1 MPSPTLAD
9 RAKGLAREWSL
20 SVTRVEETPT
30 SLLAFGNRGEI
41 PVVLK
46 VFRESGDEWN
56 SGAVLR
62 AFRGH
67 GMVEVLE
74 YREDAV
80 LLERLSPGTA
90 LAELTLAGRD
100 AEATEIVADTVRQLS
115 EANATVDGIPTVE
128 DWGQGFAAYL
138 RSTDSQLDR
147 GLVERGQ
154 ICYEKLA
161 ASQQAPRL
169 LHGDLQHYNILQ
181 DSRRGWIAIDPKGVL
196 GEIEY
201 EFGASFRNPQQ
212 PPDYYTGREV
222 LEQRLRIYTSRLHV
236 VPERVLAW
244 AYAQAVLSAIWLVED
259 GIPVAPDAPQIQLAR
274 TIESILPPV
283 PDAVSRHRAVP

>member
-1 MPSPTLAD
+1 
-9 RAKGLAREWSL
+9 
-20 SVTRVEETPT
+20 VEETPT
-30 SLLAFGNRGEI
+30 SLLAFGNRGDV

-46 VFRESGDEWN
+46 LFRDSGDEWN

-62 AFRGH
+62 AFRAH
-67 GMVEVLE
+67 GMVEVLD
-74 YREDAV
+74 YRDDAI

-90 LAELTLAGRD
+90 LAELTVARRD
-100 AEATEIVADTVRQLS
+100 AEATEILAETVLQLS
-115 EANATVDGIPTVE
+115 EAHATVDWIPTVE

-138 RSTDSQLDR
+138 RSSDAQLDR

-169 LHGDLQHYNILQ
+169 LHGDLQHHNILH
-181 DSRRGWIAIDPKGVL
+181 DSRRGWIAIDPKGVR

-212 PPDYYTGREV
+212 PPDYYTSRKV
-222 LEQRLRIYTSRLHV
+222 VEQRLRIYTSRLNV

-244 AYAQAVLSAIWLVED
+244 AYAQAVLSAVWLVED

-274 TIESILPPV
+274 TIESMLPPS
-283 PDAVSRHRAVP
+283 P

>member
-1 MPSPTLAD
+1 MLAD

-41 PVVLK
+41 PGVLK
-46 VFRESGDEWN
+46 VFRQSGDEWN
-56 SGAVLR
+56 SSAVLR
-62 AFRGH
+62 AFGGH

-74 YREDAV
+74 YQEDAV

-100 AEATEIVADTVRQLS
+100 AEATEIVADTVHQLS

-147 GLVERGQ
+147 GLVGRGQ
-154 ICYEKLA
+154 ICYENLA

-169 LHGDLQHYNILQ
+169 LHGDLQHHNILH

-222 LEQRLRIYTSRLHV
+222 VEQRLRIYTSRLNV

-244 AYAQAVLSAIWLVED
+244 AYAQAVLSVIWLVED
-259 GIPVAPDAPQIQLAR
+259 GLPVARDAPQIQLAR
-274 TIESILPPV
+274 TIESILPPG
-283 PDAVSRHRAVP
+283 P

>member
-1 MPSPTLAD
+1 MPSPILAD
-9 RAKGLAREWSL
+9 RAEGLAREWSL
-20 SVTRVEETPT
+20 NVTRVEETPT
-30 SLLAFGNRGEI
+30 SLLAFGNRGEV

-56 SGAVLR
+56 SSAVLR

-67 GMVEVLE
+67 EMVEVLD
-74 YREDAV
+74 YRDGAI

-90 LAELTLAGRD
+90 LAELTVAGRD
-100 AEATEIVADTVRQLS
+100 ADATEILAETVLQLS
-115 EANATVDGIPTVE
+115 EANATVDGIPTVK

-161 ASQQAPRL
+161 ASQQAARL
-169 LHGDLQHYNILQ
+169 LHGDLQHHNILH
-181 DSRRGWIAIDPKGVL
+181 DSRRGWIVIDPKGVL

-201 EFGASFRNPQQ
+201 ELGAGFRNPQES
-212 PPDYYTGREV
+212 PDYYTSREV
-222 LEQRLRIYTSRLHV
+222 VEQRLRIYTSRLDV

-244 AYAQAVLSAIWLVED
+244 GYAQAVLSAVWLVED
-259 GIPVAPDAPQIQLAR
+259 GIPVAPDAPQIRLAR
-274 TIESILPPV
+274 TIESMLPPG
-283 PDAVSRHRAVP
+283 P

>member
-1 MPSPTLAD
+1 M
-9 RAKGLAREWSL
+9 
-20 SVTRVEETPT
+20 
-30 SLLAFGNRGEI
+30 
-41 PVVLK
+41 
-46 VFRESGDEWN
+46 
-56 SGAVLR
+56 
-62 AFRGH
+62 
-67 GMVEVLE
+67 
-74 YREDAV
+74 
-80 LLERLSPGTA
+80 
-90 LAELTLAGRD
+90 
-100 AEATEIVADTVRQLS
+100 ADTVHQLS

-169 LHGDLQHYNILQ
+169 LHGDLQHYNILH
-181 DSRRGWIAIDPKGVL
+181 DRRRGWIAIDPKGVL

-222 LEQRLRIYTSRLHV
+222 VAQRLRIHTSRLHV

-274 TIESILPPV
+274 TIESILPPG
-283 PDAVSRHRAVP
+283 P